1 MGIFSVFLE
10 FLRGVFNRGGPDAA
24 KRAELKKTYA
34 FLAQIRP
41 PYYKPKENMVL
52 PGFAQGVYNFRSILR
67 PLVDMARKTISHS
80 DIRIYQRFFD
90 YLVDARLPESSR
102 EKKASFSYE
111 GMKARIENSVR
122 SDEEFEAIGR
132 EFQEFLRLVDSL
144 SIGDLDRE
152 LAEVEQFSDICRYDW
167 DRIVGLFDPGAN
179 MDNPSYRP
187 DFQAADGEKVLPELI
202 DLYYILADFTF
213 SETLA
218 RSVLVILER
227 QAPQSAGPAQKQK
240 VEKIF
245 AALNKGLTLRLHR
258 DVLLALIRALKL
270 DPLYDPPIVRETTD
284 YVERYRRRMVTQFEK
299 DRERLQREQ
308 HENAISTDIEA
319 LFGSVEVAPV
329 EGYDEEMDT
338 YLRKESPNGF
348 THIKPLRILK
358 TFVHNNFERDI
369 KEPVKRVLVE
379 GYFDNKGFQNN
390 LANLIYQCERSAG
403 RIDEFE
409 ASLHSNARISLI
421 AMKRYVEEMRRGK
434 DVSQFLNR
442 LVDAINQRAREICE
456 DETRLYQML
465 GESMGDLL
473 TDYRR
478 PSPDL
483 VTNIRTLGG
492 GRNKEILNQIAEG
505 KRQMDTLMRIMR
517 NFTYIKGVPTAAEA
531 SALEVGTTPAG
542 PFPETNSEDPSDVEL
557 IP

>member
-1 MGIFSVFLE
+1 MGIFSSFFD
-10 FLRGVFNRGGPDAA
+10 FLRGIFSHGGPDSI
-24 KRAELKKTYA
+24 KRTELKKIYS
-34 FLAQIRP
+34 FLAQIHP
-41 PYYKPKENMVL
+41 PYYKPKDNQVL
-52 PGFAQGVYNFRSILR
+52 SGFAQSVYSFRSILR
-67 PLVDMARKTISHS
+67 PLVEMARKTISHS

-90 YLVDARLPESSR
+90 YLVDARLPEESR
-102 EKKASFSYE
+102 DRKTSFSYE
-111 GMKARIENSVR
+111 GMKARIGNAVR
-122 SDEEFEAIGR
+122 SDEEFETIGR
-132 EFQEFLRLVDSL
+132 EFQDFLHLVDSI

-179 MDNPSYRP
+179 MDNPTYRP
-187 DFQAADGEKVLPELI
+187 EFQAADGEKVLPELI
-202 DLYYILADFTF
+202 DLYYILADFSF
-213 SETLA
+213 NEPLA
-218 RSVLVILER
+218 QNILIILNR
-227 QAPQSAGPAQKQK
+227 HAPQTAMSTQRQKLD
-240 VEKIF
+240 KIF
-245 AALNKGLTLRLHR
+245 TALNKSLSIRFHR
-258 DVLLALIRALKL
+258 DILLALIRALKQ
-270 DPLYDPPIVRETTD
+270 DPVYDPPIVREGAD
-284 YVERYRRRMVTQFEK
+284 YVERYRRRLVTQFEK

-308 HENAISTDIEA
+308 HESAISTDIDA

-329 EGYDEEMDT
+329 DGYDEDEDA

-369 KEPVKRVLVE
+369 KEPVKRLLVE

-390 LANLIYQCERSAG
+390 LANLVYQCERSAG

-409 ASLHSNARISLI
+409 ASLRSNGRISI
-421 AMKRYVEEMRRGK
+421 VAMKRYVEEMRLGK

-456 DETRLYQML
+456 DETRLLQML
-465 GESMGDLL
+465 GEAMGDLL

-483 VTNIRTLGG
+483 VTNIRTLGS
-492 GRNKEILNQIAEG
+492 GRNKEILGQIAEG

-517 NFTYIKGVPTAAEA
+517 NFTYIRGVSTPTTDSSPNLVPAPV
-531 SALEVGTTPAG
+531 SAKQTEPPDLTEVEP
-542 PFPETNSEDPSDVEL
+542 